1 MFALDMST
9 QNLHTHNPTKSGRS
23 APDSRSPPFHRG
35 LWLPRVFGAA
45 VFSSPGCVTVA
56 FQAMAGRDGG
66 RPHSSTVRGTWGDLK
81 VA

>member
-35 LWLPRVFGAA
+35 LWLPRVCGAA
-45 VFSSPGCVTVA
+45 VFSSPGCVTAA
-56 FQAMAGRDGG
+56 FSRWLSRPWLAGMEED
-66 RPHSSTVRGTWGDLK
+66 PIP
-81 VA
+81 AP